1 MEEKLLE
8 YLEAIL
14 SHYQIVKNEKDI
26 NFLDNPTPANL
37 KRLCLE
43 ILERDFLPKDREI
56 FNNFFEPE
64 PKTLHGFIKSMNA
77 DSILKTPS
85 NFLRK
90 GKTIT
95 KIEHADILAILLN
108 FEPRPYYK
116 FKKTDHWNKN
126 PEDKE
131 ETAPIATEIIE
142 GAKIEESNSF
152 IQTQITPITRSE
164 DTSVKINWKKKI
176 VTSLA
181 VVFFISLTGFLVH
194 KSTEPKCMI
203 WKEDHYER
211 IDCEQSSNLGLL
223 KFAQVFPYDE
233 ILFDNFKKLTI
244 TDTTSFFNKNGDPI
258 VWYSKQNNDCEYFT
272 WEGIHPI
279 SRKKL
284 KPISRTIINNY
295 ILKWNEKQSN

>member
-1 MEEKLLE
+1 MMINNFEE
-8 YLEAIL
+8 YLKAISAQYEITKSGRDFDL
-14 SHYQIVKNEKDI
+14 
-26 NFLDNPTPANL
+26 LDKPSPAKL
-37 KRLCLE
+37 KKLCLR
-43 ILERDFLPKDREI
+43 IIDRGCKQKDNEI
-56 FNNFFEPE
+56 FANFFET
-64 PKTLHGFIKSMNA
+64 KDSLAGFISNMDA
-77 DSILKTPS
+77 EELKTPS
-85 NFLRK
+85 NFLRT
-90 GKTIT
+90 GKPIT
-95 KIEHADILAILLN
+95 QVLHADIIATLVDL
-108 FEPRPYYK
+108 EPRP
-116 FKKTDHWNKN
+116 FKKFQDEINK
-126 PEDKE
+126 EK
-131 ETAPIATEIIE
+131 TTSIATETTDE
-142 GAKIEESNSF
+142 KNFNKEEKIEESNSF
-152 IQTQITPITRSE
+152 IETQITPITRSE
-164 DTSVKINWKKKI
+164 DTPVKRDWKKKI